1 MLNDGEENA
10 RGGSHV
16 TASQSVARQ
25 PKTVLF
31 FSLVNLS
38 GFNSLLY
45 IVPPTSSP
53 LWTLAYADAGD
64 NNPECCLCLPVQSTT
79 RRSRIHGSDRG
90 QALGVSLAQ
99 AVGGQS
105 QSQGGLGR
113 YS

>member
-45 IVPPTSSP
+45 IVPEPHP
-53 LWTLAYADAGD
+53 W
-64 NNPECCLCLPVQSTT
+64 
-79 RRSRIHGSDRG
+79 
-90 QALGVSLAQ
+90 
-99 AVGGQS
+99 
-105 QSQGGLGR
+105 
-113 YS
+113 